1 MDLKI
6 LKLFQQGHKISHLNF
21 IFSIWKRISQLIN
34 NFPMKRP
41 NHFSYDE
48 KNYERNEKEI
58 KKRKVKKNKLA
69 AALFR
74 GRYVIITNTILITR
88 KLNNTITTKTTATTQ

>member
-1 MDLKI
+1 
-6 LKLFQQGHKISHLNF
+6 
-21 IFSIWKRISQLIN
+21 
-34 NFPMKRP
+34 MKRP

-69 AALFR
+69 AALFW
-74 GRYVIITNTILITR
+74 GKYVTITNTILIQT
-88 KLNNTITTKTTATTQ
+88 